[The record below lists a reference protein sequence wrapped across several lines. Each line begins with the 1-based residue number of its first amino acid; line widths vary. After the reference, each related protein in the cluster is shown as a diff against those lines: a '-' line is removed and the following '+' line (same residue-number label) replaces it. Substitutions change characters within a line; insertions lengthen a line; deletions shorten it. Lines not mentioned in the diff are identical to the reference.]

1 MAVQDTVPPTTA
13 SGVFVVAVWLATH
26 LLIFVPACAQTE
38 KFFYISCGTIAL
50 VRFFPLFHSIDINSI
65 KCPFFALV
73 RDEGYGESSLPFLL

>member
-26 LLIFVPACAQTE
+26 LLIFVPAYAQTE

-50 VRFFPLFHSIDINSI
+50 VRFFPFYQL
-65 KCPFFALV
+65 CPFFALV
-73 RDEGYGESSLPFLL
+73 RDEGYGESSPLFLL

>member
-26 LLIFVPACAQTE
+26 LLIFVPAYAQTE

-50 VRFFPLFHSIDINSI
+50 VRFFPLFFHSINSI

>member
-26 LLIFVPACAQTE
+26 LLIFVPAYAQTE

-50 VRFFPLFHSIDINSI
+50 VRFFLFFSFYQFNKVS
-65 KCPFFALV
+65 
-73 RDEGYGESSLPFLL
+73 FLRSGT

>member
-26 LLIFVPACAQTE
+26 LLIFVPAYAQTE

-50 VRFFPLFHSIDINSI
+50 VRFFPLFSFYQFNKVS
-65 KCPFFALV
+65 
-73 RDEGYGESSLPFLL
+73 FLRSGT